1 MTPPCITQCIIGL
14 GTLQTGPKIDWA
26 ELKKSV
32 DPTLVAAHDE
42 AFKGAG
48 NIFDCPARAWCL
60 GECMRVRTLWLCR
73 FRSPHH
79 KIPLLP
85 TTTGIKWPTFDSS
98 ATVADVKAKFAEFKK
113 QAEALSAQAEK
124 AVAEIE
130 KEVAKTER
138 IKEKVSSMTIDEY
151 LEEFPEETKVID
163 EQSLKDSMMP

>member
-1 MTPPCITQCIIGL
+1 MTAPRARGDLANACSCGL
-14 GTLQTGPKIDWA
+14 SGW
-26 ELKKSV
+26 V
-32 DPTLVAAHDE
+32 VFAHT
-42 AFKGAG
+42 
-48 NIFDCPARAWCL
+48 IQ
-60 GECMRVRTLWLCR
+60 
-73 FRSPHH
+73 
-79 KIPLLP
+79 IPFTP

-113 QAEALSAQAEK
+113 QAETLSAQAEK